1 MGMVG
6 ALWPVTFALIKS
18 QGTSA
23 SGRRNRQS
31 GGPRAV
37 GEGLVSERRR
47 PGWLGQN

>member
-1 MGMVG
+1 MVMGG
-6 ALWPVTFALIKS
+6 ALWPVKFTLIKS

-23 SGRRNRQS
+23 SGRRNRQR

-47 PGWLGQN
+47 LGQN